1 MSVRPATYEDLL
13 PASKVLA
20 AAFKDEALFGGHF
33 HPHRADFPDDMHL
46 FFLAKL
52 RLDWARTTASSPK
65 DLQILLSHPPANL
78 ALITGVAIWSR
89 KRAAPKPDSPSVAA
103 KVKEMEA
110 LNAAEAARTPN
121 RAAEP
126 KNLGILA
133 AAEPF
138 LEHHWS
144 GSRAECWDLG
154 LLGVDPAQGGHGYG
168 KLLVRCGLEVA
179 REEGVCASVISALGR
194 ESFYTSLG
202 FEDTVGTVRDFGGR
216 KNPFFGR
223 EDLGGTIHFCDFG
236 REVVGVRAYGEE

>member
-33 HPHRADFPDDMHL
+33 HPYRNGFPDDMHL
-46 FFLAKL
+46 FFLQKL
-52 RLDWARTTASSPK
+52 RLDWTRTSSPQ
-65 DLQILLSHPPANL
+65 DLQIILSHPSNDPSNIA
-78 ALITGVAIWSR
+78 GVAIWSR
-89 KRAAPKPDSPSVAA
+89 KRATPSPDSPSVVA

-110 LNAAEAARTPN
+110 LNAAEAAQTPN
-121 RAAEP
+121 RAAEV
-126 KNLGILA
+126 KNQGILA
-133 AAEPF
+133 AAEKF
-138 LEHHWS
+138 IEHHWS

-168 KLLVRCGLEVA
+168 KVLVKYGLEVA
-179 REEGVCASVISALGR
+179 RKEGVCASVISALGR

-202 FEDTVGTVRDFGGR
+202 FEDTVATVRDFGGCE
-216 KNPFFGR
+216 NPFYGR

-236 REVVGVRAYGEE
+236 REPVGVRAYGEK

>member
-33 HPHRADFPDDMHL
+33 HPYRAQFPDDMHL
-46 FFLAKL
+46 FFLQKL
-52 RLDWARTTASSPK
+52 RVDWARTSPS
-65 DLQILLSHPPANL
+65 DLQILPTT
-78 ALITGVAIWSR
+78 ITGVAIWSR
-89 KRAAPKPDSPSVAA
+89 KRATPSPDSPAVVA

-110 LNAAEAARTPN
+110 INAAEAAQHPN
-121 RAAEP
+121 RAAEV
-126 KNLGILA
+126 KNQGILA
-133 AAEPF
+133 AAEKF
-138 LEHHWS
+138 IEHHWS

-168 KLLVRCGLEVA
+168 KVLVKYGLEVA
-179 REEGVCASVISALGR
+179 RKEGVCASVISALGR

-202 FEDTVGTVRDFGGR
+202 FEDTVATVRDFGGSE
-216 KNPFFGR
+216 NPFYGR

-236 REVVGVRAYGEE
+236 REPVGVRAYGEK